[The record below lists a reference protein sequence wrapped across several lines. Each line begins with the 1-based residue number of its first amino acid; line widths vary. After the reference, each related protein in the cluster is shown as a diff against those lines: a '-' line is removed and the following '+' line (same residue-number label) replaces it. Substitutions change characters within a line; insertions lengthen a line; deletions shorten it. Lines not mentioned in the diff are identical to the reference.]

1 MQCLY
6 EFLDKLDLHSNCGE
20 FLNIYDWLYLGFVLE
35 YSDYKLNIYTFEKYI
50 FETNKYNCKQI
61 LLMIDKKTYNK
72 LKKYEVHL
80 RRGYRGGYVF
90 GLYQSDFDE
99 LYEIYKQLGG
109 HQRLKYSCSSCTL
122 QLLKFLGKLY
132 YEFDEKLKEKESK

>member
-1 MQCLY
+1 M
-6 EFLDKLDLHSNCGE
+6 
-20 FLNIYDWLYLGFVLE
+20 I
-35 YSDYKLNIYTFEKYI
+35 
-50 FETNKYNCKQI
+50 NKS
-61 LLMIDKKTYNK
+61 TYNK

-80 RRGYRGGYVF
+80 RRGFKGGYVY
-90 GLYQSDFDE
+90 GLYQNEFDE

-109 HQRLKYSCSSCTL
+109 KSKLKYSCSSCIL